1 MLTGDRRRADDLVCD
16 TIEQTFTRVNRPHS
30 GIDLKLQMFSTLHRL
45 HFAALRP
52 SAERS
57 GQQQESLSNRQ
68 DDHEPEEFLHIFGRL
83 NDERR
88 EALIL
93 TVASGLSNQ
102 QAAGVCG
109 CQIAA
114 IQSRLFEAW
123 REISRALQDVS
134 LGRTRM
140 LTAPP
145 SAIWWDH
152 PALA

>member
-1 MLTGDRRRADDLVCD
+1 VCD
-16 TIEQTFTRVNRPHS
+16 TIEQTFSGVNRPHA

-45 HFAALRP
+45 HYAALRP

-57 GQQQESLSNRQ
+57 RQQQESPSSSQ
-68 DDHEPEEFLHIFGRL
+68 DHEPEEFLHIFGRL
-83 NDERR
+83 SDERR

-93 TVASGLSNQ
+93 TVAGGLSNQ

-114 IQSRLFEAW
+114 IESRVSEAW
-123 REISRALQDVS
+123 REMSRALQEAS